1 MTFDQCAFNDV
12 YFDSKLEFDLEEGK
26 RCLFLLRT
34 LQCSVD
40 FRLQSLGEEE
50 SLSIRRWRS
59 LNVMTES
66 SCKRERVHRCR
77 SKSLR
82 FETRESL
89 MDRYPDVG
97 E

>member
-12 YFDSKLEFDLEEGK
+12 YFVSKLELDLEEGT

-40 FRLQSLGEEE
+40 SRLQSLGEEE

-59 LNVMTES
+59 LNVITES
-66 SCKRERVHRCR
+66 SCKRERVRRCR

-89 MDRYPDVG
+89 TDTYPDVG